1 MNINLPYGHFPPP
14 KNFSLLFLLLFL
26 TNFLIL
32 FRRTNVQ
39 VWRDVRNFVMNHLQT
54 YTSILVLAPMDLNTP
69 LHSSAR
75 DDTITKRSGTV
86 H

>member
-14 KNFSLLFLLLFL
+14 KNFSLLFL

-54 YTSILVLAPMDLNTP
+54 YTSILVLVPMDLKT
-69 LHSSAR
+69 HYSSAR